1 MMVVAMVS
9 VGKLRRLWSLPLGAG
24 LLLAVVW
31 LQGQRLQT
39 LQVTNVQPLAMLQL
53 QDQRDQAQLLLRQRL
68 PTFGYDNMIA
78 NWTFLNFLQ
87 YFGDFNVRD
96 QVGYR
101 ASPEFF
107 QIIVDNDPY
116 FITPYLYLSA
126 STTLFAGDPD
136 RAVDLMA
143 QGVST
148 MTPNTP
154 EGGYLVWRYMGIDQ
168 LLFLGDGEGARE
180 SFETAADWAEQS
192 SRPDAESV
200 AQVSR
205 QTAQFLAENPTSK
218 AAQISGWTQIASYAV
233 DDETRRLAIER
244 IESLGGEVLVNER
257 GRITVRYRTDE

>member
-1 MMVVAMVS
+1 MFKS
-9 VGKLRRLWSLPLGAG
+9 VWLRRFWPWPLGAG

-31 LQGQRLQT
+31 LQGQRLQVIQST
-39 LQVTNVQPLAMLQL
+39 EAQPLAQLQL
-53 QDQRDQAQLLLRQRL
+53 QDQRDLAQLLLLRQL
-68 PTFGYDNMIA
+68 PTFGYDNMVA

-87 YFGDFNVRD
+87 YFGNMEVRS
-96 QVGYR
+96 QLGYR
-101 ASPEFF
+101 LSPEFF
-107 QIIVDNDPY
+107 EVIVGNDPY
-116 FITPYLYLSA
+116 FVTPYLYLST
-126 STTLFAGDPD
+126 STSLFAGDPD
-136 RAVDLMA
+136 RAVDLMT

-154 EGGYLVWRYMGIDQ
+154 EGGYFVWRYMGIDK

-192 SRPDAESV
+192 TLPDAESV
-200 AQVSR
+200 AQASR

-218 AAQISGWTQIASYAV
+218 AAQISAWAQIASHAV

-244 IESLGGEVLVNER
+244 IESLGGEILADEQ

>member
-39 LQVTNVQPLAMLQL
+39 IQSTEPQPLAILQL
-53 QDQRDQAQLLLRQRL
+53 QDQRDQAQLLLRHRM
-68 PTFGYDNMIA
+68 PTFGYNNMVA

-87 YFGDFNVRD
+87 YFGNADVR
-96 QVGYR
+96 QQIGYR
-101 ASPEFF
+101 LSPDFF

-116 FITPYLYLSA
+116 FVLPYLFLST
-126 STTLFAGDPD
+126 STSLFAGDPD

-154 EGGYLVWRYMGIDQ
+154 EGGYLVWRYMGIDK
-168 LLFLGDGEGARE
+168 LLFLGDGEGAQKA
-180 SFETAADWAEQS
+180 FETAADWAEQS
-192 SRPDAESV
+192 SLPDAEAV
-200 AQVSR
+200 AQASR

-218 AAQISGWTQIASYAV
+218 AAQINAWIQMASYAV

-244 IESLGGEVLVNER
+244 IESLGGEILADER
-257 GRITVRYRTDE
+257 GGITVRYRTDE

>member
-1 MMVVAMVS
+1 MVVAMFKPFES
-9 VGKLRRLWSLPLGAG
+9 SRFWPWPLGVG

-39 LQVTNVQPLAMLQL
+39 MQSTAAQPLAILQL
-53 QDQRDQAQLLLRQRL
+53 QDQRDQAQLLLRRRM
-68 PTFGYDNMIA
+68 PTFGYDNIIA

-87 YFGDFNVRD
+87 YFGNMEVRD
-96 QVGYR
+96 QLGYR
-101 ASPEFF
+101 LSPDFF

-116 FITPYLYLSA
+116 FITPYPYLST
-126 STTLFAGDPD
+126 STSLFVGDPD

-180 SFETAADWAEQS
+180 SFEIAADWAEQS
-192 SRPDAESV
+192 SLPDAESV

-218 AAQISGWTQIASYAV
+218 AAQISAWTQIASYAV

-244 IESLGGEVLVNER
+244 IESLGGEILADER